1 MSVLKKLK
9 DIFYDEIEE
18 ESEEIEK
25 PVIRK
30 VEKSKPIIEKKEE
43 EKIEEKP
50 IVREEPAM
58 EPLQPRVVEPIK
70 PTIPAEEEVKPK
82 IAERDVYQSKQTFK
96 FPILD
101 DEEEVITRP
110 IKKTRSGSSNIMDI
124 ERKQREV
131 RKKEEEYTPSKPKQF
146 KPSPVIS
153 PIFGIVD
160 KDYDKSEL
168 IKTQMEKQPATR
180 SEATSRDYDS
190 IRRKAYGHTK
200 EEAKKVIES
209 VNDIE
214 RELNE
219 VQGRNRVEDLMQN
232 KHATVGEL
240 EEMTEIENISSV
252 STSEEIEDKT
262 LEHDL
267 FNLIDSMYEEE
278 DK

>member
-18 ESEEIEK
+18 ETEEIEK
-25 PVIRK
+25 PIIRK
-30 VEKSKPIIEKKEE
+30 VEKPKPIKEKTEEIKKEE
-43 EKIEEKP
+43 KT
-50 IVREEPAM
+50 IVREEAI
-58 EPLQPRVVEPIK
+58 VEPIQPKVIEPVK
-70 PTIPAEEEVKPK
+70 PTLSVEEEIKPE
-82 IAERDVYQSKQTFK
+82 IPERDVYQSKQTFK

-101 DEEEVITRP
+101 DEEEVISRP
-110 IKKTRSGSSNIMDI
+110 IKKTRSGSTNIMDI

-131 RKKEEEYTPSKPKQF
+131 RKKEEFTPSKPKQF

-168 IKTQMEKQPATR
+168 IKSQTEKKPATR

-190 IRRKAYGHTK
+190 IRKKAYGHTK

-214 RELNE
+214 RELDE
-219 VQGRNRVEDLMQN
+219 VQRRSRVEDLMQN
-232 KHATVGEL
+232 RNTTVGEL
-240 EEMTEIENISSV
+240 EEMTEIENISTV
-252 STSEEIEDKT
+252 NTPEEIGDKT